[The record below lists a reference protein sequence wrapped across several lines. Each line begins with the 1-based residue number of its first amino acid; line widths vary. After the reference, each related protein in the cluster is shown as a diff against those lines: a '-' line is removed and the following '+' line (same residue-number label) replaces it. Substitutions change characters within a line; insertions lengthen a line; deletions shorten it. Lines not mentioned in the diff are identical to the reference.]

1 VGILWNGGR
10 SRQWLVSLVGA
21 LDHGL
26 LNPQRFAEAA
36 LSTRNLA
43 VRRSIGS
50 VPGWPAPPDTLALT
64 PGARRFALFSPA
76 GRFRDPR
83 TTKLDLEIN
92 RKLPGGLVLRL
103 TGRYHRS
110 DFLLRRSDLNLQP
123 TPTGVT
129 QEGRAVYGQLVQS
142 GGLVVASPG
151 SNRRLP
157 NFDLVSG
164 FSSAGTQDF
173 YEAVFLLAREFGRGL
188 EMSAAYSISRT
199 RDNWPQSWTGDP
211 AEELSPFPSE
221 RVARGWAKGIS
232 DFDIPQR
239 AMLVASWHSLGR
251 ILVSVAGR
259 FRYQSGFPYTPGFQP
274 GVDAN
279 GDGSGRNDP
288 AFLDPVIP
296 GLAALVPRYAC
307 LSGQEGGFARRNSC
321 REPGRHALDLGAAVG
336 LPVRSLGGHI
346 EATFD
351 VINLVSSRAGV
362 VDRAL
367 VLVDPA
373 GTLVTDP
380 SGNVTLPLLA
390 NRQFGKLL
398 SRRDEPRIVRV
409 GLRLG
414 NS

>member
-1 VGILWNGGR
+1 
-10 SRQWLVSLVGA
+10 
-21 LDHGL
+21 
-26 LNPQRFAEAA
+26 
-36 LSTRNLA
+36 
-43 VRRSIGS
+43 
-50 VPGWPAPPDTLALT
+50 
-64 PGARRFALFSPA
+64 
-76 GRFRDPR
+76 
-83 TTKLDLEIN
+83 
-92 RKLPGGLVLRL
+92 
-103 TGRYHRS
+103 
-110 DFLLRRSDLNLQP
+110 
-123 TPTGVT
+123 
-129 QEGRAVYGQLVQS
+129 VYGQLVQS
-142 GGLVVASPG
+142 GGLLAASPG

-157 NFDLVSG
+157 SFDLVSG
-164 FSSAGTQDF
+164 FSSAGEQEF
-173 YEAVFLLAREFGRGL
+173 YEAVFRLAREFGRGI
-188 EMSAAYSISRT
+188 EMAAAYSISRT

-211 AEELSPFPSE
+211 ADELSPFPAQ
-221 RVARGWAKGIS
+221 RLAGGWAKGIS

-239 AMLVASWHSLGR
+239 VMLTASWYSSGRVRVSL
-251 ILVSVAGR
+251 AGR

-288 AFLDPVIP
+288 AFLDPAIS
-296 GLAALVPRYAC
+296 GLPSLVPQYAC
-307 LSGQEGGFARRNSC
+307 LTGQVGAFARRNSC
-321 REPGRHALDLGAAVG
+321 REAGRHAFDLGAGVA
-336 LPVRSLGGHI
+336 LPVRSLGGRI

-373 GTLVTDP
+373 GTLVTDA

-398 SRRDEPRIVRV
+398 SRRDEPRIFRL